1 MKVVCLWKDN
11 TDYAREVTEWL
22 VAYREQTG
30 QAAESLDPDTIDGE
44 IFARAHDVVEYPS
57 ILAVD
62 DSSVTLKLW
71 KGRPLPQI
79 DEVAYYVR
87 EV

>member
-1 MKVVCLWKDN
+1 MKVVCVWKEN
-11 TDYAREVTEWL
+11 TDYAREVREWL
-22 VAYREQTG
+22 ADYKAQMGSEV
-30 QAAESLDPDTIDGE
+30 ESLDPETIDGE

-62 DSSVTLKLW
+62 DASTTLKMW
-71 KGRPLPQI
+71 RGTPLPQV

>member
-1 MKVVCLWKDN
+1 MRVVCVWKEN
-11 TDYAREVTEWL
+11 TDYAREVREWL
-22 VAYREQTG
+22 ADYKAHTG
-30 QAAESLDPDTIDGE
+30 NEVESLDPETIDGE

-62 DSSVTLKLW
+62 DSSKTLKMW
-71 KGRPLPQI
+71 RGTPLPQI
-79 DEVAYYVR
+79 DEVSYYVR